1 MTSLKRVIFEIAFA
15 SVQYKEKE
23 RKMGERGKGRGGG
36 REGLKP
42 NIYE

>member
-23 RKMGERGKGRGGG
+23 RKMGERGKGRGG